1 MGQKNIKIAILFILA
16 TSIMFAQGVPELG
29 LKVIDE
35 KVNMSQAEKEG
46 RVAIAYKPGDVIRY
60 TIIATNIGNGV
71 LTSPLITD
79 PLPQGVAYLPNSA
92 EGLNSVIT
100 YSVNNGQLFQAWPP
114 TYRVKNENGKYEEK
128 LASPDMVTHV
138 RWELTKPLEP
148 NQSHQLGFEV
158 IVK

>member
-1 MGQKNIKIAILFILA
+1 MRAKNIKIAILFILA
-16 TSIMFAQGVPELG
+16 ASIMFAQGVPELG

-35 KVNMSQAEKEG
+35 KVNISQAEKEG
-46 RVAIAYKPGDVIRY
+46 RVAIVYKPGDVIRY
-60 TIIATNIGNGV
+60 TIIATNIGDGV

-79 PLPQGVAYLPNSA
+79 PIPQGVEYLPNSA

-100 YSVNNGQLFQAWPP
+100 FSVNNGQLFQAWPP
-114 TYRVKNENGKYEEK
+114 TYRVKNENGEFEEK